1 MKSLAEIDS
10 NFKVE
15 TKITKPDLVFV
26 DPRNEPIEIDGVFYE
41 NGSFRRMPEA
51 VAKSVSE
58 GVYTLHTASSGGRI
72 RFKTDSQYVVINTKM
87 SLVYGASHF
96 AYTGIS
102 GCDVYIRDE
111 DGTQTYF
118 NTFIPHFDPNKGYE
132 ASVTFPSREMRE
144 LVINMPQYGSL
155 QEIYI
160 GLSNTAVLEA
170 PTPYK
175 HEKPIVYYGS
185 SITQGGCASRPGNS
199 YQNMISRRLDTD
211 YINLGFS
218 GNAKAED
225 EIADYVS
232 KLDMSVFVY
241 DYDYNAP
248 SSEHLAETHERM
260 FKKVRAAHPHL
271 PVIIA
276 SRPKFTF
283 WTEEEIKRV
292 EIIKRTYENAL
303 ARGDK
308 NVYFLSGKELML
320 YAGNDGLVD
329 NCHPNDL
336 GFYSMAKV
344 IGDLLENILE
354 AF

>member
-15 TKITKPDLVFV
+15 TKITKPDLVFLDV
-26 DPRNEPIEIDGVFYE
+26 RNEPIEVDGVFYE
-41 NGSFRRMPEA
+41 NGSWHRMPEE

-72 RFKTDSQYVVINTKM
+72 RFKTDSPYIVVNTVM

-96 AYTGIS
+96 AYTGIA
-102 GCDVYIRDE
+102 GCDVYIRE
-111 DGTQTYF
+111 NGNQTYY

-132 ASVTFPSREMRE
+132 ACVTFPSCEMRE

-211 YINLGFS
+211 YLNLGFS

-225 EIADYVS
+225 EMIDYV
-232 KLDMSVFVY
+232 KGLDMSVFVY

-248 SSEHLAETHERM
+248 SVEHLSSTHEKM
-260 FKKVRAAHPHL
+260 FKAVRDAHPDL
-271 PVIIA
+271 PVIIL

-283 WTEEEIKRV
+283 WTEDEIKRV
-292 EIIKRTYENAL
+292 EIIRKTYENAL
-303 ARGDK
+303 ASGDK
-308 NVYFLSGKELML
+308 NVYFLSGKELMI

-336 GFYSMAKV
+336 GFYSMARV
-344 IGDLLENILE
+344 LGDMLEKILK
-354 AF
+354 